1 MALELLYVSVQEG
14 AKFADESFE
23 RVDSTNETLKSKKIV
38 AQNMNL
44 HKERG
49 WNGGQ
54 NNSY

>member
-14 AKFADESFE
+14 AKFADKSFE